1 MSNSFFVHYRMNMKL
16 DYFSICLLIFRN
28 NLLGYMQ
35 GARDNFYHKHFF
47 SRISITEK
55 LTNLWTVLEK
65 EQNWSILQ

>member
-1 MSNSFFVHYRMNMKL
+1 
-16 DYFSICLLIFRN
+16 
-28 NLLGYMQ
+28 MQ

-47 SRISITEK
+47 SRISIIEK